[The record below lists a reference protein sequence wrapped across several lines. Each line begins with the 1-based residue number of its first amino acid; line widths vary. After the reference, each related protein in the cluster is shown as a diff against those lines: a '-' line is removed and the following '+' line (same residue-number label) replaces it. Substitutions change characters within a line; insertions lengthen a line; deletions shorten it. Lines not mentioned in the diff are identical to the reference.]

1 MVEMTE
7 RKSIYLTH
15 NELCEMFDVP
25 EDSAFMVDEPSLIWY
40 PPAEMWRLSINV
52 GTKEEIEKLAEIE

>member
-1 MVEMTE
+1 MTE

-15 NELCEMFDVP
+15 NELCDMFDVP
-25 EDSAFMVDEPSLIWY
+25 EDSAFMVDDVPLIWW

-52 GTKEEIEKLAEIE
+52 GTKEEIEKLAV